1 MRLEHITGS
10 PQAPGALRCER
21 VAVLVGCLF
30 GLFPGF
36 VAAGVLLSPAVQCQ
50 VIVCDMIL
58 RAGQSDAQCLPNFWK
73 HLLMVYSP
81 ISGACEF
88 VLLQNPWCKV
98 CVMKPQ
104 CHPLTS
110 ALYRVHDKSL
120 ITTMPLAGRRHAYS
134 LLSHLHE
141 HYLASHATYDAKVT
155 ACTRVPVVGQALLP
169 STFECNSPAALTATH
184 GASVMLRVCCGRSRE
199 DQL

>member
-1 MRLEHITGS
+1 MSVWQFLWGVS
-10 PQAPGALRCER
+10 
-21 VAVLVGCLF
+21 LVCSQ
-30 GLFPGF
+30 GLW
-36 VAAGVLLSPAVQCQ
+36 QQ
-50 VIVCDMIL
+50 VFSFHLPSNVKSSCVHRIL
-58 RAGQSDAQCLPNFWK
+58 RAGQSCAQCLPNFWK
-73 HLLMVYSP
+73 HLLTVYSP

-88 VLLQNPWCKV
+88 VLLQNPWCID

-120 ITTMPLAGRRHAYS
+120 ITTMPLAGRRHAHS

-141 HYLASHATYDAKVT
+141 HYLASHATYDAVVT
-155 ACTRVPVVGQALLP
+155 ACTRVLVVGQASLP
-169 STFECNSPAALTATH
+169 STFVCNLPAALTAAH